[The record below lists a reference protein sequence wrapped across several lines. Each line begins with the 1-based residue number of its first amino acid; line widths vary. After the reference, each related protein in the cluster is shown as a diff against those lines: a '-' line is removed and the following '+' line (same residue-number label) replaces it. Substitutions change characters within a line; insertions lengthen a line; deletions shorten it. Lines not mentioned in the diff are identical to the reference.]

1 MIRTGAPTAVLQGM
15 RDEDVPFSHALALM
29 QRLRGDP
36 ATLTLIK
43 DGDHRL
49 SRPQDLQ
56 LMFEALERM
65 VTSLLSTSRRKDASF
80 RTPALHK
87 GRRITPK
94 SRRSDAGSRREP

>member
-1 MIRTGAPTAVLQGM
+1 M

-29 QRLRGDP
+29 QRFGGDP

-56 LMFEALERM
+56 LMFDALERM
-65 VTSLLSTSRRKDASF
+65 VTL
-80 RTPALHK
+80 K
-87 GRRITPK
+87 GITPT
-94 SRRSDAGSRREP
+94 SRRSDAGWRREP